1 MLFIAEQAPIAH
13 GEIGLPRLETA
24 PQGLSANFRP
34 HPGAV
39 FGHHE
44 GVDVSLHGSGII
56 ALFRTG
62 QGEFRRRILATP
74 VHLEFLS
81 FQIDQ
86 VQREVLR
93 SQAVDD
99 VDVLLAALLRQLRA
113 CEILQKAEGESLG
126 AVGVIEAHAQPPAV
140 GKASLLV
147 EGLASLEE
155 GLHLLTH
162 LFA

>member
-1 MLFIAEQAPIAH
+1 MAA
-13 GEIGLPRLETA
+13 
-24 PQGLSANFRP
+24 
-34 HPGAV
+34 
-39 FGHHE
+39 
-44 GVDVSLHGSGII
+44 GIV
-56 ALFRTG
+56 ALFRAG
-62 QGEFRRRILATP
+62 QGEFRRHLLAAP

-99 VDVLLAALLRQLRA
+99 VDVLLAALLGQLRA

-126 AVGVIEAHAQPPAV
+126 AVGVIEAHAQPPSV